1 MHFKLF
7 PALFDR
13 PLKIRFI
20 EQEENERI
28 ELFLRRHFITN
39 FGWIVISTVA
49 FILPLAFIQLD
60 QSLGTNIIFQLPFKI
75 LIGGLVVYYLL
86 ILAYVIESFLF
97 WYFNIYI
104 VTNMHLVDVTLNSLL
119 SRSIIE
125 IELDDIQSVSSQI
138 NGLIRSIYNFGQV
151 IIKTGAEQEEIIFEE
166 VPKPDLVADRIQ
178 DLRAHFI

>member
-1 MHFKLF
+1 MHFKFF
-7 PALFDR
+7 PALIDK

-20 EQEENERI
+20 EQEPNEKI

-39 FGWIVISTVA
+39 LSWIVISILA
-49 FILPLAFIQLD
+49 FILPLVVIQLD
-60 QSLGTNIIFQLPFKI
+60 QSLGINLIVASPFKI
-75 LIGGLVVYYLL
+75 LVASLIIYYLL
-86 ILAYVIESFLF
+86 LLAYVIENFLF

-125 IELDDIQSVSSQI
+125 IELDDIQSVSSQMR
-138 NGLIRSIYNFGQV
+138 GLLRSIYNFGQV
-151 IIKTGAEQEEIIFEE
+151 QIKTGAEQEEIIFEE
-166 VPKPDLVADRIQ
+166 VPRPDLVADRIQ